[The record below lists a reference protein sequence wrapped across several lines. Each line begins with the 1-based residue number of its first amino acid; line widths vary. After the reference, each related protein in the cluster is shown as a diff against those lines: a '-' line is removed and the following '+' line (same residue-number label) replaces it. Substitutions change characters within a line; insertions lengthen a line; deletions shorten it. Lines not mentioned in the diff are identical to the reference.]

1 MVNRWDTVMEALPA
15 DRARRLPPEA
25 EEAVKK
31 QGEVYSL
38 HPQCPEGVAY
48 AGTVLGT
55 GGRAY
60 DYYRDR
66 EGTYWYDSRAASEPV
81 VVRFRYGGG
90 PAHREAVQKAR
101 AARGR
106 YPWLQAWQGKRA

>member
-1 MVNRWDTVMEALPA
+1 MVNRWDTVLEALPA
-15 DRARRLPPEA
+15 DRARRLPPAA

-38 HPQCPEGVAY
+38 HPQCPEDVAY
-48 AGTVLGT
+48 AGTVPGT

-81 VVRFRYGGG
+81 AVRFRYGGG

-101 AARGR
+101 ASRGR